1 MLNSDEELKLTYQEL
16 KEIKGYENI
25 TEEEATKIIDTVFM
39 LSTMTYKSYKN
50 KEVKSIS
57 YE

>member
-1 MLNSDEELKLTYQEL
+1 MSNRDEELKLTYQEL
-16 KEIKGYENI
+16 KDIKGYENL
-25 TEEEATKIIDTVFM
+25 TEKEATELIEVVFM
-39 LSTMTYKSYKN
+39 LSMMVYNTCKN

>member
-1 MLNSDEELKLTYQEL
+1 MLNRDEELKLTYQEL
-16 KEIKGYENI
+16 IDIKGYENV
-25 TEEEATKIIDTVFM
+25 TEKEATQLIEVVFM
-39 LSTMTYKSYKN
+39 LSIMVYNTCKN

>member
-1 MLNSDEELKLTYQEL
+1 MLNGDEKLKLTYQEL
-16 KEIKGYENI
+16 IDIKGYENL
-25 TEEEATKIIDTVFM
+25 TDKEATELIEVVFM
-39 LSTMTYKSYKN
+39 LSMMVYNTCKN

>member
-1 MLNSDEELKLTYQEL
+1 MPNRDEELKLTYQEL
-16 KEIKGYENI
+16 KDIKGYENL
-25 TEEEATKIIDTVFM
+25 TEKEATELIEVVFM
-39 LSTMTYKSYKN
+39 LSMMVYNTCKN

>member
-1 MLNSDEELKLTYQEL
+1 MLNRDEATKLTYQEL
-16 KEIKGYENI
+16 KDIKGYENL
-25 TEEEATKIIDTVFM
+25 TEKEATGLIEVVFM
-39 LSTMTYKSYKN
+39 LSMMVYNTCKN

>member
-1 MLNSDEELKLTYQEL
+1 MLNRDEATKLTYQEL
-16 KEIKGYENI
+16 KDIKGYGNL
-25 TEEEATKIIDTVFM
+25 TEKEATELIEVVFM
-39 LSTMTYKSYKN
+39 LSMMVYNTCKN

>member
-1 MLNSDEELKLTYQEL
+1 MLNRDEELKLTYQEL
-16 KEIKGYENI
+16 KDIEGYECI
-25 TEEEATKIIDTVFM
+25 TEKEATELIEVIFM
-39 LSTMTYKSYKN
+39 LSIMVFNACKN

>member
-1 MLNSDEELKLTYQEL
+1 MLNGDEELKLTYQEL
-16 KEIKGYENI
+16 KEIKGYENL
-25 TEEEATKIIDTVFM
+25 TEKEATELIEVVFM
-39 LSTMTYKSYKN
+39 LSMMVYNTCKN

>member
-1 MLNSDEELKLTYQEL
+1 MLNRDEELKLTYQEL
-16 KEIKGYENI
+16 IDIKGYENVA
-25 TEEEATKIIDTVFM
+25 EREATELIEVVFM
-39 LSTMTYKSYKN
+39 LSMMVYNTCKN

>member
-1 MLNSDEELKLTYQEL
+1 MLNKDEELKLTYQEL
-16 KEIKGYENI
+16 KDIKGYDNL
-25 TEEEATKIIDTVFM
+25 TEKEATELIEIVFM
-39 LSTMTYKSYKN
+39 LSIMVYNTYKN

>member
-1 MLNSDEELKLTYQEL
+1 MLNRDEELKLTYQEL
-16 KEIKGYENI
+16 KDIKGYENI
-25 TEEEATKIIDTVFM
+25 TEKETTELIEVVFM
-39 LSTMTYKSYKN
+39 LSIMVYNTYKN